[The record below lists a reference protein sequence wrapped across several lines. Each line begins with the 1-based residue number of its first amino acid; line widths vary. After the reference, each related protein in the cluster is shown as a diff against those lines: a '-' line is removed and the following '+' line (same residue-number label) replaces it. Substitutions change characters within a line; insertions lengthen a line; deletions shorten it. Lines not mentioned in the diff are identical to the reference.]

1 VIILDGEKGMNWRE
15 KFKKT
20 LAEEKVSPSP
30 YMLKYVTERGQ
41 ISGSSGA
48 FEVKFDLTDASS
60 SVKEEILTNFPEAA
74 KTADFS
80 QLSPD
85 PKTLPPVVLD
95 QNELEERDIK
105 TRKYLRLQLS
115 DAEKEKFLKFWKDY
129 NINHAEDILK
139 KNGVPTSDR
148 AK

>member
-1 VIILDGEKGMNWRE
+1 MNWRE

-41 ISGSSGA
+41 ISGRSGA
-48 FEVKFDLTDASS
+48 YEVIFDLTDASAK
-60 SVKEEILTNFPEAA
+60 VREEILTNFPEAA

-129 NINHAEDILK
+129 NINHAEAILK